1 MEMFSIQHLSPY
13 CREIQ
18 SIKDLCAIY
27 QSSTRQ
33 DDRISI
39 NEILKAKTLKR
50 DTNETIQRLSNLA
63 LEFSSGNGNKIS
75 TLDESIDPKD
85 IISKTLGR

>member
-13 CREIQ
+13 CRKIQ
-18 SIKDLCAIY
+18 SIKYLCAIY
-27 QSSTRQ
+27 QSSSRQ
-33 DDRISI
+33 DDHISI